1 MSRGVRLRGPV
12 YMAELRPARGFSLE
26 DTMKTYSFGWMYRGG
41 GGGLIE
47 LCPGA
52 VAEVEESGGVV
63 VARVYAEAGCWEE
76 EADAIER
83 MLGLRED
90 YTAYHEIGRGD
101 PLVGGVVESMPGHRL
116 RSTSIWAA
124 LLIAVCQ
131 QNTGFK
137 QGWWML
143 YRLHLNASRRL
154 ILPDGRVYLETP
166 SPERLTREALRAS
179 GLGYRAETVARLIE
193 ARAWEKSCREVE
205 ELAEVRGV
213 GGYTLNLVKLLACRD
228 YSATPLD
235 RWVKRLAAEAY
246 GDWRGLLRKFGPWA
260 GLAAHHATIGFDAE
274 PLRRAL
280 ERLRRGLNRPGLSDP
295 SPVTLWRH
303 TPPPPLV

>member
-1 MSRGVRLRGPV
+1 MSGSVRLRGPV
-12 YMAELRPARGFSLE
+12 YREELRPRRGYSLV
-26 DTMKTYSFGWMYRGG
+26 DTMKTYSFGWMYSGG
-41 GGGLIE
+41 DWGLLE

-52 VAEVEESGGVV
+52 VAEVRSEEGVV
-63 VARVYAEAGCWEE
+63 VVSVYAESGCWE
-76 EADAIER
+76 DGVDGVPS
-83 MLGLRED
+83 MLGVWED
-90 YTAYHEIGRGD
+90 YSEYHALGRGD

-116 RSTSIWAA
+116 RSSSIWAA

-131 QNTGFK
+131 QNAGFK

-154 ILPDGRVYLETP
+154 VLPDGRVYLETP
-166 SPERLTREALRAS
+166 SPSRLTRDVLRAS
-179 GLGYRAETVARLIE
+179 GLGYRAETVARLVE
-193 ARAWEKSCREVE
+193 ARAWERGCSDLDGV
-205 ELAEVRGV
+205 AEVKGI
-213 GGYTLNLVKLLACRD
+213 GSYSMNLVRLLACRD
-228 YSATPLD
+228 YSAAPID

-246 GDWRGLLRKFGPWA
+246 GDWRGLVRKFGRWA
-260 GLAAHHATIGFDAE
+260 GLATHHATIGFDAE